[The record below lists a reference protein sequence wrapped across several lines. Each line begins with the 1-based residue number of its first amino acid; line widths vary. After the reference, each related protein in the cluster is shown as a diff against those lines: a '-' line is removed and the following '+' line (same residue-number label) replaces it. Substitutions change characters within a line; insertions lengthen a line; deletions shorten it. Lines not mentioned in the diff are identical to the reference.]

1 MQRLVF
7 CLILCVLLIF
17 PFATFASSFKDGASS
32 FKDGMNAMKNG
43 NYEEAIKIFR
53 LGAEKGDKFSQ
64 HCLGV
69 MLYKGQGVKQDYQE
83 SFKWL
88 DLAARQGLTQAEFDL
103 GILIYHTK
111 GIPENHRE

>member
-7 CLILCVLLIF
+7 CFILCVLLIF
-17 PFATFASSFKDGASS
+17 PFITFASTFN
-32 FKDGMNAMKNG
+32 DGMNAMKNG

-88 DLAARQGLTQAEFDL
+88 DSL
-103 GILIYHTK
+103 
-111 GIPENHRE
+111 

>member
-1 MQRLVF
+1 MPRLVF
-7 CLILCVLLIF
+7 YFLLFVFLII
-17 PFATFASSFKDGASS
+17 PFVTFASTFNDGL
-32 FKDGMNAMKNG
+32 NAVKNG
-43 NYEEAIKIFR
+43 NYEKAVKIFR
-53 LGAEKGDKFSQ
+53 LAAEKGDKFSQ

-103 GILIYHTK
+103 GILIYHKK